1 MAKYLPA
8 NDRFRF
14 FDTFWTFLVV
24 FGNNIMMEVRLF
36 VFMLVR
42 NLFLEMLSCMNL
54 TSRKNLVMKT
64 RTFIFVMHLMHFDI
78 SLEEDFCLYLKGC
91 VHTGGG
97 GVGQNMHLTV
107 CLVRKFNWLCQWNRN
122 LTSPLISLSYFQF
135 SIQCLFVKWIKERM
149 NVHCINIFH
158 HVPISFSNL
167 KINDYLLA
175 KSSSSAWWNN
185 HHARIMSKVFLI

>member
-91 VHTGGG
+91 VNMGGG
-97 GVGQNMHLTV
+97 ASARI
-107 CLVRKFNWLCQWNRN
+107 C
-122 LTSPLISLSYFQF
+122 ISLFALLENSTGCVNETAIWPVHWYRFLIFNFQ
-135 SIQCLFVKWIKERM
+135 
-149 NVHCINIFH
+149 
-158 HVPISFSNL
+158 SN
-167 KINDYLLA
+167 
-175 KSSSSAWWNN
+175 
-185 HHARIMSKVFLI
+185 VFLWSELKKEWMCIVLIFFIMCQYHFLI